1 MDDGDLR
8 ILSAELVIQNLQNT
22 ANYDAKGMLLHTET
36 WPFRVQK
43 YAFRKNENGNNK
55 ECCLFTDSG

>member
-22 ANYDAKGMLLHTET
+22 ANYDAKGMLLHAET
-36 WPFRVQK
+36 WPFRVPK
-43 YAFRKNENGNNK
+43 YAFQKNENGNNK
-55 ECCLFTDSG
+55 EC

>member
-22 ANYDAKGMLLHTET
+22 ANYDAKGMLLHAET
-36 WPFRVQK
+36 WPFLSGK
-43 YAFRKNENGNNK
+43 YVF
-55 ECCLFTDSG
+55 FISD